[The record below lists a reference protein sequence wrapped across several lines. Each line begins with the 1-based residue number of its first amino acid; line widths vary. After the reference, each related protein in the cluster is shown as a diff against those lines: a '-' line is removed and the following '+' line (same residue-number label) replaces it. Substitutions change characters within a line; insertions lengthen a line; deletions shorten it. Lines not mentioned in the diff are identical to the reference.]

1 MEIESHD
8 IVRLQ
13 VFTTN
18 IEDIDNEKLLN
29 EINNTK
35 NVIPEELISGFGK
48 KTTHTWFEDGMY
60 PWGKPEALN
69 LTKKIEDICKLVSGS
84 EMRVDEAWT
93 ITLNQ
98 GQSVTSHS
106 HRSNWHMYPNE
117 YLSAAYYVN
126 APEGSAPLIFEA
138 GYCDI
143 AQNTYSITPKTGMLV
158 IFNSFMTHMTGRHL
172 SETPRVVVS
181 SNLSPIIPTTTRQ
194 PDLSPYI
201 AGKTLK

>member
-1 MEIESHD
+1 MKFESHD
-8 IVRLQ
+8 VVRLQ
-13 VFTTN
+13 VFTTS

-35 NVIPEELISGFGK
+35 NTIPEELISGFGK
-48 KTTHTWFEDGMY
+48 KTTHTWFEDGLF
-60 PWGKPEALN
+60 PWGKSEALN
-69 LTKKIEDICKLVSGS
+69 LIKKIEDACKVVSGA
-84 EMRVDEAWT
+84 EMHVDEAWT

-158 IFNSFMTHMTGRHL
+158 IFNSFMTQMTGRHL
-172 SETPRVVVS
+172 SEIPRVVVS
-181 SNLSPIIPTTTRQ
+181 SNLSPINPTTTRQ
-194 PDLSPYI
+194 PDLSPYT
-201 AGKTLK
+201 AGKNT

>member
-1 MEIESHD
+1 MKIESHD

-29 EINNTK
+29 EINNTE
-35 NVIPEELISGFGK
+35 NTFPEYLISGFGK
-48 KTTHTWFEDGMY
+48 TTTHTWFEDGIY
-60 PWGKPEALN
+60 PYEKPEALN

-84 EMRVDEAWT
+84 EMRLDEAWT

-106 HRSNWHMYPNE
+106 HRSNWHMYPKE
-117 YLSAAYYVN
+117 YFSAAYYVN
-126 APEGSAPLIFEA
+126 APEGSAPLIFEV

-143 AQNTYSITPKTGMLV
+143 AQNIHTITPKTGMLV

-172 SETPRVVVS
+172 SDIPRVVVS
-181 SNLSPIIPTTTRQ
+181 SNLSPVNPSQTPQ

-201 AGKTLK
+201 AFKNT